1 MRRAARRARPGG
13 AGARREARR
22 RRAGARAGGR
32 RDPGGAGPPRR
43 AGREDRELPNDAGA
57 AAPAARVG
65 AGREGGVHVDGG
77 ARSRAFG
84 ARQRRSGVHALG
96 GRRRRSGAQ
105 SGRGG
110 ARARAGGA
118 RAGCRR
124 SGGERSDAG
133 PLRAHPPRQGAARA
147 VRAARRILR
156 QLLHGGP
163 DAAPRADPAGRHHRG
178 VRSLRC
184 ALVRERMIPARWA
197 LTAPADPAA
206 TRALAAELHIPE
218 PLAAILVQR
227 GLASPALAKAFLRPD
242 LESLSDPLRWADMG
256 VAVGILTRAVRDAR
270 PIVVHG
276 DYDVDGQCAAA
287 LLTRVLRAAGAT
299 VHPFVP
305 HRLRDGYDFGPAGL
319 AEAQRVGAGVI
330 VTCDCGITAVESVA
344 AARAAGIEVIVTDHH
359 LPGDALP
366 PASAVLDP
374 RRPDCPSEDKDLC
387 GTGVAFKLAQAL
399 VRTLRLSENLPLH
412 FLDYVAL
419 ATVADVV
426 PLTGENRIL
435 VRHGLKMLADSRWV
449 GLRAL
454 VETAGLGGKPLRA
467 GHVGF
472 ILAPRLNAAGRI
484 ADAKDGLRLLLTED
498 PTEAAALARELETL
512 NARRQELDQKILDEA
527 IELADKTLREDDRAL
542 VLAADDWHPGVIGI
556 VASRLVERY
565 GRPTF
570 LIAWEKDSEVGRGSG
585 RSIAGFDLHDALHR
599 TAPHLEKYGGH
610 TMAAGLTVRR
620 ERYDAFRVAFL
631 EVAGQLLGPDDLA
644 PSQRVDLE
652 LPLGLVNGEL
662 ERLIRHLEPCGAG
675 NPAPVFGVR
684 GARAVGARRVG
695 TNHLRFTL
703 DDESGALPAIAF
715 QWADA
720 IPDQWLAERL
730 DVAFRLERDE
740 WQGRTTL
747 QARVAAMAP
756 SA

>member
-1 MRRAARRARPGG
+1 
-13 AGARREARR
+13 
-22 RRAGARAGGR
+22 
-32 RDPGGAGPPRR
+32 
-43 AGREDRELPNDAGA
+43 
-57 AAPAARVG
+57 
-65 AGREGGVHVDGG
+65 
-77 ARSRAFG
+77 
-84 ARQRRSGVHALG
+84 
-96 GRRRRSGAQ
+96 
-105 SGRGG
+105 
-110 ARARAGGA
+110 
-118 RAGCRR
+118 
-124 SGGERSDAG
+124 
-133 PLRAHPPRQGAARA
+133 
-147 VRAARRILR
+147 
-156 QLLHGGP
+156 
-163 DAAPRADPAGRHHRG
+163 
-178 VRSLRC
+178 
-184 ALVRERMIPARWA
+184 MIPARWA

-206 TRALAAELHIPE
+206 TRALAAELRIPE

-227 GLASPALAKAFLRPD
+227 GLGSPALAKAFLRPD
-242 LESLSDPLRWADMG
+242 LEGLSDPLRWADMG
-256 VAVGILTRAVRDAR
+256 VAVEILTRAVRER
-270 PIVVHG
+270 RSILVHG
-276 DYDVDGQCAAA
+276 DYDVDGQCATA
-287 LLTRVLRAAGAT
+287 LLTRMLRAAGAT

-305 HRLRDGYDFGPAGL
+305 HRLRDGYDFGLAGL
-319 AEAQRVGAGVI
+319 AEARRVGAGVI
-330 VTCDCGITAVESVA
+330 VTCDCGITAVDAVA
-344 AARAAGIEVIVTDHH
+344 AARAAGMEVIVTDHH

-399 VRTLRLSENLPLH
+399 AHTLGLSENLPLH

-484 ADAKDGLRLLLTED
+484 ADANDGLRLLLTED
-498 PTEAAALARELETL
+498 PAEAAALARELETL
-512 NARRQELDQKILDEA
+512 NARRQELDQRILDEA

-542 VLAADDWHPGVIGI
+542 VLAADEWHPGVIGI

-570 LIAWEKDSEVGRGSG
+570 MIAWEKEGGVGRGSG
-585 RSIAGFDLHDALHR
+585 RSVAGFDLHAALHR
-599 TAPHLEKYGGH
+599 VAPHLEKYGGH
-610 TMAAGLTVRR
+610 TMAAGLTIRR
-620 ERYDAFRVAFL
+620 ERYEDFRVAFL
-631 EVAGQLLGPDDLA
+631 EVAGQLLSPDDLA

-703 DDESGALPAIAF
+703 DDGSGVLPAIGF
-715 QWADA
+715 RWADDV
-720 IPDQWLAERL
+720 PDSWLAAPL
-730 DVAFRLERDE
+730 DVAFKLERDE
-740 WQGRTTL
+740 WHGRTTL
-747 QARVAAMAP
+747 QARVAALAP
-756 SA
+756 TK